1 MFIKPSNKLLESIAT
16 DSDRIP
22 LIYFDGNSIM
32 SYVFWMRLKWLSLRL
47 KKYSK
52 EKDNCLDFGG
62 GGGIFLP
69 TLSKLFSNV
78 VSIDLE
84 ITEDQKICLAFNL
97 ENVDLVSADI
107 LSNELSDAPFDAII
121 AADVLEHFKNV
132 KPAVKKL
139 NKWLKT
145 DGILVTSPPTENWA
159 YVLLRLIFGVEKPFD
174 HYHTDYEVERLL
186 CENGFKRINK
196 SKVPLYFNI
205 LPLYLISIWQKS

>member
-1 MFIKPSNKLLESIAT
+1 MLIKPSSKLLKSIAT
-16 DSDRIP
+16 DSNRIP
-22 LIYFDGNSIM
+22 RIYFEGNPIM
-32 SYVFWMRLKWLSLRL
+32 SYVFWMRLKWISLRL

-52 EKDNCLDFGG
+52 EKNKCLNFGG
-62 GGGIFLP
+62 GGGVFLP

-84 ITEDQKICLAFNL
+84 ITEAQKICSAFNL
-97 ENVDLVSADI
+97 KNVKLIRADI

-121 AADVLEHFKNV
+121 AADVLEHFKDV
-132 KPAVKKL
+132 KPAIKKL

-174 HYHTDYEVERLL
+174 HYHTGYEVERLL

>member
-1 MFIKPSNKLLESIAT
+1 
-16 DSDRIP
+16 
-22 LIYFDGNSIM
+22 M
-32 SYVFWMRLKWLSLRL
+32 SKFWRWWR
-47 KKYSK
+47 
-52 EKDNCLDFGG
+52 C
-62 GGGIFLP
+62 FLP

-121 AADVLEHFKNV
+121 SADVLEHFKNV

-174 HYHTDYEVERLL
+174 HYHTGYEVERLL
-186 CENGFKRINK
+186 CENGFKRINR

>member
-1 MFIKPSNKLLESIAT
+1 MLIKPSNKLLESIAT

-22 LIYFDGNSIM
+22 RIYFDGNSIM

-78 VSIDLE
+78 VSINLE
-84 ITEDQKICLAFNL
+84 ITEAQKICSAFNL
-97 ENVDLVSADI
+97 KNDKFIRADI

-121 AADVLEHFKNV
+121 AADVLEHFKDV
-132 KPAVKKL
+132 KPAIKKL

-145 DGILVTSPPTENWA
+145 DGILVTSLPTENLV
-159 YVLLRLIFGVEKPFD
+159 YVFLRLIFGVKKPVD
-174 HYHTDYEVERLL
+174 HYHTGYEVEVLL
-186 CENGFKRINK
+186 CENGFRRVHK
-196 SKVPLYFNI
+196 SNVPLYFNI
-205 LPLYLISIWQKS
+205 FPLYLISVWRKS

>member
-1 MFIKPSNKLLESIAT
+1 MLIKPSSKLLKSIAT
-16 DSDRIP
+16 DSNRIP
-22 LIYFDGNSIM
+22 RIYFDGNSIM

-159 YVLLRLIFGVEKPFD
+159 YVLLCLIFGVEKPFD
-174 HYHTDYEVERLL
+174 HYHTGYEVERLL
-186 CENGFKRINK
+186 CENGFKRINR
-196 SKVPLYFNI
+196 SKIPLYFNI
-205 LPLYLISIWQKS
+205 LPLYLISVWQKS